1 MDFSSVNFLPFLF
14 AMLLC
19 ALTAALHILS
29 ALTKGRLSQILSYI
43 NLVLHLPFIVLLA
56 FSGVP
61 IIEGVM
67 FVLLSLLVYVSS
79 AYFSYRRSVRGG
91 QREKA
96 SGGDEK

>member
-1 MDFSSVNFLPFLF
+1 MDFSSVNFIPFIF

-19 ALTAALHILS
+19 ALAVVLHILS
-29 ALTKGRLSQILSYI
+29 ALTKGGLSQILSYI

-61 IIEGVM
+61 IIVGVM
-67 FVLLSLLVYVSS
+67 FVLVSLLAYVSS
-79 AYFSYRRSVRGG
+79 AYFSYRRLRSG